1 MKSEIRKIIE
11 KFDSSANT
19 FSMRVPELTMELYE
33 NAISGY
39 VGVRNKFRDFLIH
52 EKMIRNDELFW
63 IMWGNAYIGTPQ
75 VHSFHEEIADAL
87 SRGTRLEIPLNK
99 RIRLANQTNANMSGE
114 NIEQITK
121 DLSMFISSHTAEEE
135 VIIYRGFLVPEG
147 AEIRVGRFMDDPSS
161 HIQDEGIGFSFTFD
175 KKVAI
180 AHSIMNT
187 SSALLLRLYGD
198 ELGDKSLRTWK
209 EFSTA
214 FRKLENS
221 KKMLE
226 RTLKYTEYMKMC
238 FSGELIKSKK
248 KLFKPYESASE
259 YIGFNVRPCI
269 GKYSI
274 KKDDVLCAFNYAKRE
289 KELFVN
295 PSDASLLHYE
305 FTSWKEQM
313 KQWKE
318 NYSKSSLDGI
328 VPNPLTPFIEDM
340 QENES
345 KGYSIDEQL
354 KEVQGGN
361 QKDEEYFKQIDPV

>member
-11 KFDSSANT
+11 EFDSSAKT
-19 FSMRVPELTMELYE
+19 FSMRVPELSKELYQ
-33 NAISGY
+33 NAISNY
-39 VGVRNKFRDFLIH
+39 LGVKNKFRDFLIH
-52 EKMIRNDELFW
+52 EKLIRNDELFW
-63 IMWGNAYIGTPQ
+63 IMWGSSYIGTPQ
-75 VHSFHEEIADAL
+75 VHSFHQEIGDAI

-99 RIRLANQTNANMSGE
+99 RIRLSNQVSSIMSGV
-114 NIEQITK
+114 NIDQLTK
-121 DLSMFISSHTAEEE
+121 DLSMFISTHTAEEE

-198 ELGDKSLRTWK
+198 ELGDKSFKTWK

-238 FSGELIKSKK
+238 FGNVVIKSKK
-248 KLFKPYESASE
+248 TYFKPYESASE

-305 FTSWKEQM
+305 FTSWKEQT

-318 NYSKSSLDGI
+318 NYSNSSLDEI
-328 VPNPLTPFIEDM
+328 VPNILTSSIEDI
-340 QENES
+340 QKDES
-345 KGYSIDEQL
+345 KGLTIDEQL
-354 KEVQGGN
+354 KGFNRLLQN
-361 QKDEEYFKQIDPV
+361 DEEYFKQIDPV

>member
-11 KFDSSANT
+11 KYDSGANT
-19 FSMRVPELTMELYE
+19 FSMLVPELYMDLQKVALLDNLSTK
-33 NAISGY
+33 
-39 VGVRNKFRDFLIH
+39 NKFRDFLIH
-52 EKMIRNDELFW
+52 EKLIRNDELFW
-63 IMWGNAYIGTPQ
+63 TMFGFLYTATPENYQ
-75 VHSFHEEIADAL
+75 FPQEIRDAI

-99 RIRLANQTNANMSGE
+99 RIRLSNQISAIMQGV
-114 NIEQITK
+114 NIDQMTK
-121 DLSMFISSHTAEEE
+121 DLSMFISTHTPEEDI
-135 VIIYRGFLVPEG
+135 IIYRGFLVPEG

-198 ELGDKSLRTWK
+198 ELGDKSFKTWK

-238 FSGELIKSKK
+238 FGNVVIKSKK
-248 KLFKPYESASE
+248 TYFKPYESASE

-274 KKDDVLCAFNYAKRE
+274 KKDDIVSAFNYAKRE

-305 FTSWKEQM
+305 FTSWKEQT

-318 NYSKSSLDGI
+318 NYSKSSLEEI
-328 VPNPLTPFIEDM
+328 VPHLTTGNMEDIQKM
-340 QENES
+340 ERR
-345 KGYSIDEQL
+345 GTTIDELL
-354 KEVQGGN
+354 KDLNRLN

>member
-11 KFDSSANT
+11 EFDSSANT
-19 FSMRVPELTMELYE
+19 FSMRVPELTKELYK

-52 EKMIRNDELFW
+52 EKLIRNDELFW

-75 VHSFHEEIADAL
+75 VHSFHEEISDSI

-99 RIRLANQTNANMSGE
+99 RIRLANQTNALMSGE
-114 NIEQITK
+114 NIDQMTK
-121 DLSMFISSHTAEEE
+121 DLSMFISTHTAEED

-147 AEIRVGRFMDDPSS
+147 AEIRVGRFMNDPSS

-198 ELGDKSLRTWK
+198 ELGDKSFKTWK
-209 EFSTA
+209 EFSTV
-214 FRKLENS
+214 FRKLDNS

-238 FSGELIKSKK
+238 FGNVVIKSKK
-248 KLFKPYESASE
+248 TYFKPYESASE
-259 YIGFNVRPCI
+259 YIGFNVRPCVA
-269 GKYSI
+269 KYSI
-274 KKDDVLCAFNYAKRE
+274 KKTTLK
-289 KELFVN
+289 
-295 PSDASLLHYE
+295 LL
-305 FTSWKEQM
+305 
-313 KQWKE
+313 
-318 NYSKSSLDGI
+318 
-328 VPNPLTPFIEDM
+328 
-340 QENES
+340 
-345 KGYSIDEQL
+345 
-354 KEVQGGN
+354 
-361 QKDEEYFKQIDPV
+361 